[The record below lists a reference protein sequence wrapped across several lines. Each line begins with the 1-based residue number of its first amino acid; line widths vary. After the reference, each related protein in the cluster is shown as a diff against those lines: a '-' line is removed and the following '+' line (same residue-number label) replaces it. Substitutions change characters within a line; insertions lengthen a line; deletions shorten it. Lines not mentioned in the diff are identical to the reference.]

1 MVKTYSN
8 YIDFI
13 LSLNTI
19 NNRSHFMKSKKEA
32 LNVLGE
38 PLEHCSCDPM
48 TGYLRDG
55 LCNTTPDDFGTH
67 VVCAVLTQEFLNY
80 SASKGN
86 DLMTPIPQYNFP
98 GLKAGDKWCLCVS
111 RWKQAER
118 ANCAPLV
125 ILKATNWVAL
135 NYVPLE
141 LLLTYAFE

>member
-1 MVKTYSN
+1 MNPTKT
-8 YIDFI
+8 
-13 LSLNTI
+13 
-19 NNRSHFMKSKKEA
+19 A
-32 LNVLGE
+32 LNVLGG

-98 GLKAGDKWCLCVS
+98 GLKVGDKWCLCVS

-118 ANCAPLV
+118 ANCAPLI
-125 ILKATNWVAL
+125 ILKATNLIAL
-135 NYVPLE
+135 KYVPLE
-141 LLLTYAFE
+141 LLLTYAFQ

>member
-1 MVKTYSN
+1 MNPTKT
-8 YIDFI
+8 
-13 LSLNTI
+13 
-19 NNRSHFMKSKKEA
+19 A
-32 LNVLGE
+32 LNVLGG

-98 GLKAGDKWCLCVS
+98 GLKVGDKWCLCIS
-111 RWKQAER
+111 RWKQAEQ
-118 ANCAPLV
+118 ANCAPLI
-125 ILKATNWVAL
+125 ILKATNLIAL
-135 NYVPLE
+135 KYVPLE
-141 LLLTYAFE
+141 LLLTYAFQ